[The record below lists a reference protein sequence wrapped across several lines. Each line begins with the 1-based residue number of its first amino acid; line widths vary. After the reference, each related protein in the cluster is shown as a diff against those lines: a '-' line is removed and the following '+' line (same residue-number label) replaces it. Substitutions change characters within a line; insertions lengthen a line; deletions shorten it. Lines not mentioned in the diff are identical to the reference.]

1 MNIKTFDER
10 LKLGNGDYDR
20 LVNSRKPKGIDE
32 KYAYIVGTGLA
43 GLSTAGFLVKDAKM
57 DPTHIT
63 FIEKDDIAGGAL
75 DGKVMTDLGY
85 VARGGRE
92 MGHHFE
98 VLWDLFSVI
107 PSREDPEMSILDYL
121 YYTNLDDPNFSNCR
135 VTKNCGKRYDNGKFN
150 LSKEV
155 IEEIIHLVLTPDSK
169 LQDVSVEEIL
179 SEDFLESDF
188 WTYYR
193 TMFAFENW
201 HSALE
206 LKLYINRFIHHV
218 GGLPNL
224 SALQF
229 TRFDQYESIVVPMIN
244 WLKDLGVKTQY
255 NTEVCDIEFDLRDDK
270 KVATKIVA
278 SDSKTGEDKSISLTE
293 NDLLFVTTGS
303 LVEASSYGDNDTAP
317 SLEINEDE
325 AFKLW
330 KNISKKSD
338 EFGKPEVFASDI
350 EKTNWESATVTVKSK
365 EIADY
370 IEKITKRD
378 PYTGKVVTGGI
389 VTALDSKWLM
399 SWTINRQGQY
409 IDQPKDEIEV
419 WVYALFTDVE
429 GDYVRK
435 KMRDCTGEEIAKE
448 WLYQIGVKPTEIE
461 RLVKETSTIPVFMPY
476 ITAQFMPR
484 SFGDRPYVV
493 PKNAVNFAFL
503 GQFVET
509 LDNPGRDTV
518 FTTEFSGRC
527 AMEAVYVL
535 TGVEKKVPE
544 VFASRYDVRYML
556 DAASVLNDYNKPEID
571 LPLAAKAVVGKKI
584 KGTEIEEMLK
594 EYNLI

>member
-135 VTKNCGKRYDNGKFN
+135 VTKNCGERYDNGKFN
-150 LSKEV
+150 LSKDV
-155 IEEIIHLVLTPDSK
+155 IEEIIRLILTLDNK

-179 SEDFLESDF
+179 SKDFLESDF

-255 NTEVCDIEFDLRDDK
+255 NTEVCDIEFDLKDDK

>member
-150 LSKEV
+150 LSKDV
-155 IEEIIHLVLTPDSK
+155 IEEIIRLILTPDNK

-179 SEDFLESDF
+179 SKDFLESDF

-255 NTEVCDIEFDLRDDK
+255 NTEVCDIEFDLKDDK

-278 SDSKTGEDKSISLTE
+278 SDSKTGEDKSISLIE

-448 WLYQIGVKPTEIE
+448 WLYQIGVKPTDIE

-527 AMEAVYVL
+527 AMEAVYVI

>member
-20 LVNSRKPKGIDE
+20 LVNSRKPEGIDD
-32 KYAYIVGTGLA
+32 KKAYIIGTGLA
-43 GLSTAGFLVKDAKM
+43 GLSAAGFLVKDAKM
-57 DPTHIT
+57 DPKNIV
-63 FIEKDDIAGGAL
+63 FLEKDDVAGGAL
-75 DGKVMTDLGY
+75 DGHYLADMGY

-107 PSREDPEMSILDYL
+107 PSREDPDMSILDYL
-121 YYTNLDDPNFSNCR
+121 YYTNLDDPNYSNCR
-135 VTKNCGKRYDNGKFN
+135 ITENQGERYDNGKFN
-150 LSKEV
+150 LSKDV
-155 IEEIIHLVLTPDSK
+155 IKEIVRLVLTPDDK
-169 LQDVSVEEIL
+169 LQGVSVEEIL
-179 SEDFLESDF
+179 SDEFIASDF

-229 TRFDQYESIVVPMIN
+229 TRYDQYESIVVPMMD
-244 WLKDLGVKTQY
+244 WLKDMGVETKY
-255 NTEVCDIEFDLRDDK
+255 NYNVEDIDFDITSSK
-270 KVATKIVA
+270 KVATKIIA
-278 SDSKTGEDKSISLTE
+278 IDSKTGEDKSINLTE
-293 NDLLFVTTGS
+293 NDLVFVTTGS
-303 LVEASSYGDNDTAP
+303 LVESSSYGDNETAP
-317 SLEINEDE
+317 SLDIDTEES
-325 AFKLW
+325 FRLW
-330 KNISKKSD
+330 KNIAKKSD
-338 EFGKPEVFASDI
+338 DFGRPEVFTSDI
-350 EKTNWESATVTVKSK
+350 DKSNWESATVTVKSEK
-365 EIADY
+365 IADY
-370 IEKITKRD
+370 IQKITKRS

-389 VTALDSKWLM
+389 VTALDSSWLM

-409 IDQPKDEIEV
+409 IDQPEDEFAV
-419 WVYALFTDVE
+419 WVYALFTDKE
-429 GDYVRK
+429 GDYINK
-435 KMRDCTGEEIAKE
+435 PMKECTGEEITKE
-448 WLYQIGVKPTEIE
+448 WLYHLGVPTDEIE
-461 RLVKETSTIPVFMPY
+461 ELVKETSSVPVFMPF

-509 LDNPGRDTV
+509 LDDPGRDTV
-518 FTTEFSGRC
+518 FTTEYSGRC

-556 DAASVLNDYNKPEID
+556 NAASILNDGEKPDLD
-571 LPLAAKAVVGKKI
+571 LPLGAKAVIGKKI

>member
-20 LVNSRKPKGIDE
+20 LVNSRKPEGIDD
-32 KYAYIVGTGLA
+32 KKAYIIGTGLA
-43 GLSTAGFLVKDAKM
+43 GLSAAGFLVKDAKM
-57 DPTHIT
+57 DPKNIV
-63 FIEKDDIAGGAL
+63 FLEKDDVAGGAL
-75 DGKVMTDLGY
+75 DGHYLADMGY

-107 PSREDPEMSILDYL
+107 PSREDPDMSILDYL
-121 YYTNLDDPNFSNCR
+121 YYTNLDDPNYSNCR
-135 VTKNCGKRYDNGKFN
+135 ITENQGERYDNGKFN
-150 LSKEV
+150 LSKDV
-155 IEEIIHLVLTPDSK
+155 IKEIVRLVLTPDDK
-169 LQDVSVEEIL
+169 LQGVSVEEIL
-179 SEDFLESDF
+179 SDEFIASDF

-206 LKLYINRFIHHV
+206 LKLYVNRFIHHV

-229 TRFDQYESIVVPMIN
+229 TRYDQYESIVVPMMD
-244 WLKDLGVKTQY
+244 WLKDMGVETKY
-255 NTEVCDIEFDLRDDK
+255 NYNVEDIDFDITSSK
-270 KVATKIVA
+270 KVATKIIA
-278 SDSKTGEDKSISLTE
+278 IDSKTGEDKSINLTE
-293 NDLLFVTTGS
+293 NDLVFVTTGS
-303 LVEASSYGDNDTAP
+303 LVESSSYGDNETAP
-317 SLEINEDE
+317 SLDIDTEES
-325 AFKLW
+325 FRLW
-330 KNISKKSD
+330 KNIAKKSD
-338 EFGKPEVFASDI
+338 DFGRPEVFTSDI
-350 EKTNWESATVTVKSK
+350 DKSNWESATVTVKSK
-365 EIADY
+365 KIADY
-370 IEKITKRD
+370 IEKITKRS

-389 VTALDSKWLM
+389 VTALDSSWLM

-409 IDQPKDEIEV
+409 IDQPEDEFAV
-419 WVYALFTDVE
+419 WVYALFTDKE
-429 GDYVRK
+429 GDYIK
-435 KMRDCTGEEIAKE
+435 KPMKECTGEEISKE
-448 WLYQIGVKPTEIE
+448 WLYHLGVPTDEIE
-461 RLVKETSTIPVFMPY
+461 ELVKETSSVPVFMPF

-509 LDNPGRDTV
+509 LDDPGRDTV
-518 FTTEFSGRC
+518 FTTEYSGRC

-556 DAASVLNDYNKPEID
+556 DAASILNDGEKPDLD
-571 LPLAAKAVVGKKI
+571 LPLGAKAVIGKKI

>member
-1 MNIKTFDER
+1 MKIKTFDER

-20 LVNSRKPKGIDE
+20 LVNSRKPEGIDD
-32 KYAYIVGTGLA
+32 KKAYIIGTGLA
-43 GLSTAGFLVKDAKM
+43 GLSAAGFLVKDAKM
-57 DPTHIT
+57 DPKNIV
-63 FIEKDDIAGGAL
+63 FLEKDDVAGGAL
-75 DGKVMTDLGY
+75 DGHYLADMGY

-107 PSREDPEMSILDYL
+107 PSREDPDMSILDYL
-121 YYTNLDDPNFSNCR
+121 YYTNLDDPNYSNCR
-135 VTKNCGKRYDNGKFN
+135 ITQNQGERYDNGKFN
-150 LSKEV
+150 LSKDV
-155 IEEIIHLVLTPDSK
+155 IKEIVRLVLTPDDK
-169 LQDVSVEEIL
+169 LQGVAVEEIL
-179 SEDFLESDF
+179 SDEFIASDF

-229 TRFDQYESIVVPMIN
+229 TRYDQYESIVVPMMD
-244 WLKDLGVKTQY
+244 WLKDMGVETKY
-255 NTEVCDIEFDLRDDK
+255 NYNVEDIEFDITSSK

-278 SDSKTGEDKSISLTE
+278 SDSKTGEDKSINLTE
-293 NDLLFVTTGS
+293 NDLVFVTTGS
-303 LVEASSYGDNDTAP
+303 LVESSSYGDNVTAP
-317 SLEINEDE
+317 SLDIDTDE
-325 AFKLW
+325 SFKLW
-330 KNISKKSD
+330 KNIAKKSD
-338 EFGKPEVFASDI
+338 DFGRPEVFTSDI
-350 EKTNWESATVTVKSK
+350 DKSNWESATITVKSEK
-365 EIADY
+365 IADY
-370 IEKITKRD
+370 IQKITKRS

-389 VTALDSKWLM
+389 VTALDSSWLM

-409 IDQPKDEIEV
+409 IDQPEDEFAV
-419 WVYALFTDVE
+419 WVYALFTDKV
-429 GDYVRK
+429 GDYINK
-435 KMRDCTGEEIAKE
+435 PMKECTGEEITKE
-448 WLYQIGVKPTEIE
+448 WLYHLGVPADEIE
-461 RLVKETSTIPVFMPY
+461 ELVKETSSVPVFMPF

-509 LDNPGRDTV
+509 LDDPGRDTV
-518 FTTEFSGRC
+518 FTTEYSGRC

-544 VFASRYDVRYML
+544 VFASRYDLRYML
-556 DAASVLNDYNKPEID
+556 DAASILNDGEKLDID

-594 EYNLI
+594 EYKLI

>member
-20 LVNSRKPKGIDE
+20 LVNSRKPEGIDD
-32 KYAYIVGTGLA
+32 KKAYIIGTGLA
-43 GLSTAGFLVKDAKM
+43 GLSAAGFLVKDAKM
-57 DPTHIT
+57 DPKNIV
-63 FIEKDDIAGGAL
+63 FLEKDDVAGGAL
-75 DGKVMTDLGY
+75 DGHYLADMGY

-107 PSREDPEMSILDYL
+107 PSREDPDMSILDYL
-121 YYTNLDDPNFSNCR
+121 YYTNLDDPNYSNCR
-135 VTKNCGKRYDNGKFN
+135 ITENQGERYDNGKFN
-150 LSKEV
+150 LSKDV
-155 IEEIIHLVLTPDSK
+155 IKEIVRLVLTPDDK
-169 LQDVSVEEIL
+169 LQGVSVEEIL
-179 SEDFLESDF
+179 SDEFIASDF

-229 TRFDQYESIVVPMIN
+229 TRYDQYESIVVPMMD
-244 WLKDLGVKTQY
+244 WLKDMGVETKY
-255 NTEVCDIEFDLRDDK
+255 NYNVEDIDFDITSSK
-270 KVATKIVA
+270 KVATKIIA
-278 SDSKTGEDKSISLTE
+278 IDSKTGEDKSINLTE
-293 NDLLFVTTGS
+293 NDLVFVTTGS
-303 LVEASSYGDNDTAP
+303 LVESSSYGDNETAP
-317 SLEINEDE
+317 SLDIDTEES
-325 AFKLW
+325 FRLW
-330 KNISKKSD
+330 KNIAKKSD
-338 EFGKPEVFASDI
+338 DFGRPEVFTSDI
-350 EKTNWESATVTVKSK
+350 DKSNWESATVTVKSK
-365 EIADY
+365 KIADY
-370 IEKITKRD
+370 IEKITKRS

-389 VTALDSKWLM
+389 VTALDSSWLM

-409 IDQPKDEIEV
+409 IDQPKDEFAV
-419 WVYALFTDVE
+419 WVYALFTDKE
-429 GDYVRK
+429 GDYIK
-435 KMRDCTGEEIAKE
+435 KPMKECTGEEITKE
-448 WLYQIGVKPTEIE
+448 WLYHLGVPTDEIE
-461 RLVKETSTIPVFMPY
+461 ELVKETSSVPVFMPF

-509 LDNPGRDTV
+509 LDDPGRDTV
-518 FTTEFSGRC
+518 FTTEYSGRC

-556 DAASVLNDYNKPEID
+556 DAASILNDGEKPDLD
-571 LPLAAKAVVGKKI
+571 LPIGAKAVIGKKI

>member
-20 LVNSRKPKGIDE
+20 LVNSRKPEGIDD
-32 KYAYIVGTGLA
+32 KKAYIIGTGLA
-43 GLSTAGFLVKDAKM
+43 GLSAAGFLVKDAKM
-57 DPTHIT
+57 DPKNIV
-63 FIEKDDIAGGAL
+63 FLEKDDVAGGAL
-75 DGKVMTDLGY
+75 DGHYLADMGY

-107 PSREDPEMSILDYL
+107 PSREDPDMSILDYL
-121 YYTNLDDPNFSNCR
+121 YYTNLDDPNYSNCR
-135 VTKNCGKRYDNGKFN
+135 ITENQGERFDNGKFN
-150 LSKEV
+150 LSKDV
-155 IEEIIHLVLTPDSK
+155 IKEIVQLVLTPDDK
-169 LQDVSVEEIL
+169 LQGVSVEEIF
-179 SEDFLESDF
+179 SDEFIASDF

-206 LKLYINRFIHHV
+206 LKLYVNRFIHHV

-229 TRFDQYESIVVPMIN
+229 TRYDQYESIVVPMMD
-244 WLKDLGVKTQY
+244 WLKDMGVETKY
-255 NTEVCDIEFDLRDDK
+255 NYNVEDIDFDITSSK
-270 KVATKIVA
+270 KVATKIIA
-278 SDSKTGEDKSISLTE
+278 IDSKTGEDKSINLTE
-293 NDLLFVTTGS
+293 NDLVFVTTGS
-303 LVEASSYGDNDTAP
+303 LVESSSYGDNETAP
-317 SLEINEDE
+317 SLDIDTEES
-325 AFKLW
+325 FRLW
-330 KNISKKSD
+330 KNIAKKSD
-338 EFGKPEVFASDI
+338 DFGRPEVFTSDI
-350 EKTNWESATVTVKSK
+350 DKSNWESATVTVKSK
-365 EIADY
+365 KIADY
-370 IEKITKRD
+370 IEKITKRS

-389 VTALDSKWLM
+389 VTALDSSWLM

-409 IDQPKDEIEV
+409 IDQPEDEFAV
-419 WVYALFTDVE
+419 WVYALFTDKE
-429 GDYVRK
+429 GDYIK
-435 KMRDCTGEEIAKE
+435 KPMKECTGEEISKE
-448 WLYQIGVKPTEIE
+448 WLYHLGVPTDEIE
-461 RLVKETSTIPVFMPY
+461 ELVKETSSVPVFMPF

-509 LDNPGRDTV
+509 LDDPGRDTV
-518 FTTEFSGRC
+518 FTTEYSGRC

-556 DAASVLNDYNKPEID
+556 DAASILNDSEKPDLD
-571 LPLAAKAVVGKKI
+571 LPLGAKAVIGKKI

>member
-150 LSKEV
+150 LSKDV
-155 IEEIIHLVLTPDSK
+155 IEEIIRLILTLDNK

-179 SEDFLESDF
+179 SKDFLESDF

-255 NTEVCDIEFDLRDDK
+255 NTEVCDIEFDLKDDK

-389 VTALDSKWLM
+389 ITALDSKWLM

>member
-1 MNIKTFDER
+1 
-10 LKLGNGDYDR
+10 
-20 LVNSRKPKGIDE
+20 
-32 KYAYIVGTGLA
+32 
-43 GLSTAGFLVKDAKM
+43 M

-121 YYTNLDDPNFSNCR
+121 YYTNLDDPSFSNCR

-150 LSKEV
+150 LSKDV
-155 IEEIIHLVLTPDSK
+155 IEEIIRLVLTPDNK

-179 SEDFLESDF
+179 SKDFLESDF

-201 HSALE
+201 NSALE

-255 NTEVCDIEFDLRDDK
+255 NTEVCDIEFDLKDDK

-303 LVEASSYGDNDTAP
+303 LVEASSFGDNDTAP

>member
-20 LVNSRKPKGIDE
+20 LVNSRKPEGIDD
-32 KYAYIVGTGLA
+32 KKAYIIGTGLA
-43 GLSTAGFLVKDAKM
+43 GLSAAGFLVKDAKM
-57 DPTHIT
+57 DPKNIV
-63 FIEKDDIAGGAL
+63 FLEKDDVAGGAL
-75 DGKVMTDLGY
+75 DGHYLADMGY

-107 PSREDPEMSILDYL
+107 PSREDHDMSILDYL
-121 YYTNLDDPNFSNCR
+121 YYTNLDDPNYSNCR
-135 VTKNCGKRYDNGKFN
+135 ITENQGERYDNGKFN
-150 LSKEV
+150 LSKDV
-155 IEEIIHLVLTPDSK
+155 IKEIVRLVLTPDDK
-169 LQDVSVEEIL
+169 LQGVTVEEIL
-179 SEDFLESDF
+179 SDEFIASDF

-206 LKLYINRFIHHV
+206 LKLYVNRFIHHV

-229 TRFDQYESIVVPMIN
+229 TRYDQYESIVVPMMD
-244 WLKDLGVKTQY
+244 WLKDMGVETKY
-255 NTEVCDIEFDLRDDK
+255 NYNVEDMEFDITSSK
-270 KVATKIVA
+270 KVATKIIA
-278 SDSKTGEDKSISLTE
+278 SDSKTGEDKSINLTE
-293 NDLLFVTTGS
+293 NDLVFVTTGS
-303 LVEASSYGDNDTAP
+303 LVESSSYGDNETAP
-317 SLEINEDE
+317 SLDIDTEES
-325 AFKLW
+325 FRLW
-330 KNISKKSD
+330 KNIAKKSD
-338 EFGKPEVFASDI
+338 DFGRPEVFTSDI
-350 EKTNWESATVTVKSK
+350 DKSNWESATITVKDK
-365 EIADY
+365 KIADY
-370 IEKITKRD
+370 IQKITKRS
-378 PYTGKVVTGGI
+378 PYTGNVVTGGI
-389 VTALDSKWLM
+389 VTALDSSWLM

-409 IDQPKDEIEV
+409 IDQPKDEFAV
-419 WVYALFTDVE
+419 WVYALFTDKE
-429 GDYVRK
+429 GDYIK
-435 KMRDCTGEEIAKE
+435 KPMKECTGEEISKE
-448 WLYQIGVKPTEIE
+448 WLYHLGVPTDEIE
-461 RLVKETSTIPVFMPY
+461 ELVKETSSVPVFMPF

-509 LDNPGRDTV
+509 LDDPGRDTV
-518 FTTEFSGRC
+518 FTTEYSGRC

-556 DAASVLNDYNKPEID
+556 NAASILNDGEKPDLD
-571 LPLAAKAVVGKKI
+571 LPLGAKAVIGKKI

>member
-20 LVNSRKPKGIDE
+20 LVNSRKPEGIDD
-32 KYAYIVGTGLA
+32 KKAYIIGTGLA
-43 GLSTAGFLVKDAKM
+43 GLSAAGFLVKDAKM
-57 DPTHIT
+57 DPKNIV
-63 FIEKDDIAGGAL
+63 FLEKDDVAGGAL
-75 DGKVMTDLGY
+75 DGHYLADMGY

-107 PSREDPEMSILDYL
+107 PSREDPDMSILDYL
-121 YYTNLDDPNFSNCR
+121 YYTNLDDPNYSNCR
-135 VTKNCGKRYDNGKFN
+135 ITENQGERYDNGKFN
-150 LSKEV
+150 LSKDV
-155 IEEIIHLVLTPDSK
+155 IKEIVRLVLTPDDK
-169 LQDVSVEEIL
+169 LQGVSVEEIL
-179 SEDFLESDF
+179 SDEFIASDF

-229 TRFDQYESIVVPMIN
+229 TRYDQYESIVVPMMD
-244 WLKDLGVKTQY
+244 WLKDMGVETKY
-255 NTEVCDIEFDLRDDK
+255 NYNVEDIEFDITSSK
-270 KVATKIVA
+270 KVATKIIA
-278 SDSKTGEDKSISLTE
+278 SDSETGEDKSIDLTE
-293 NDLLFVTTGS
+293 NDLVFVTTGS
-303 LVEASSYGDNDTAP
+303 LVESSSYGDNETAP
-317 SLEINEDE
+317 SLDIDTEES
-325 AFKLW
+325 FRLW
-330 KNISKKSD
+330 KNIAKKSD
-338 EFGKPEVFASDI
+338 DFGRPEVFTSDI
-350 EKTNWESATVTVKSK
+350 DKSNWESATVTVKSEK
-365 EIADY
+365 IADY
-370 IEKITKRD
+370 VEKITKRS

-389 VTALDSKWLM
+389 VTALDSSWLM

-409 IDQPKDEIEV
+409 IDQPEDEFAV
-419 WVYALFTDVE
+419 WVYALFTDKE
-429 GDYVRK
+429 GDYIK
-435 KMRDCTGEEIAKE
+435 KPMKECTGEEITKE
-448 WLYQIGVKPTEIE
+448 WLYHLGVPADEIE
-461 RLVKETSTIPVFMPY
+461 ELVKETSSVPVFMPF

-509 LDNPGRDTV
+509 LDDPGRDTV
-518 FTTEFSGRC
+518 FTTEYSGRC

-556 DAASVLNDYNKPEID
+556 NAASILNDGEKPDLD
-571 LPLAAKAVVGKKI
+571 LPLGAKAVIGKKI

>member
-20 LVNSRKPKGIDE
+20 LVNSRKPEGIDD
-32 KYAYIVGTGLA
+32 KKAYIIGTGLA
-43 GLSTAGFLVKDAKM
+43 GLSAAGFLVKDAKM
-57 DPTHIT
+57 DPKNIV
-63 FIEKDDIAGGAL
+63 FLEKDDVAGGAL
-75 DGKVMTDLGY
+75 DGHYLADMGY

-107 PSREDPEMSILDYL
+107 PSREDPDMSILDYL
-121 YYTNLDDPNFSNCR
+121 YYTNLDDPNYSNCR
-135 VTKNCGKRYDNGKFN
+135 ITQNQGERYDNGKFN
-150 LSKEV
+150 LSKDV
-155 IEEIIHLVLTPDSK
+155 IKEIVRLVLTPDEK
-169 LQDVSVEEIL
+169 LQGVTVEEIL
-179 SEDFLESDF
+179 SDEFIASDF

-229 TRFDQYESIVVPMIN
+229 TRYYQYESIVVPMID
-244 WLKDLGVKTQY
+244 WLKDMGVETKY
-255 NTEVCDIEFDLRDDK
+255 NYNVEDIEFDITSSK

-278 SDSKTGEDKSISLTE
+278 SDSKTGEDKSINLTE
-293 NDLLFVTTGS
+293 NDLVFVTTGS
-303 LVEASSYGDNDTAP
+303 LVESSSYGDNKRAP
-317 SLEINEDE
+317 SLDIDTDE
-325 AFKLW
+325 SFRLW
-330 KNISKKSD
+330 KNIAKKSD
-338 EFGKPEVFASDI
+338 DFGRPEVFTSDI
-350 EKTNWESATVTVKSK
+350 DKSNWESATITVKSK
-365 EIADY
+365 KIADY
-370 IEKITKRD
+370 IQKITKRS

-389 VTALDSKWLM
+389 VTALDSSWLM

-409 IDQPKDEIEV
+409 IDQPEDEFAV
-419 WVYALFTDVE
+419 WVYALFTDKV
-429 GDYVRK
+429 GDYINK
-435 KMRDCTGEEIAKE
+435 PMKECTGEEISKE
-448 WLYQIGVKPTEIE
+448 WLYHLGVPADEIE
-461 RLVKETSTIPVFMPY
+461 ELVKETSSVPVFMPF

-509 LDNPGRDTV
+509 LDDPGRDTV
-518 FTTEFSGRC
+518 FTTEYSGRC

-556 DAASVLNDYNKPEID
+556 DAASILNDGEKPDLD
-571 LPLAAKAVVGKKI
+571 LPLAAKAVIGKKI
-584 KGTEIEEMLK
+584 KGTEIEKMLK